1 MLRIRSIELKNFKN
15 IHTGLHT
22 RHLTIDF
29 SMQKNPMCI
38 IVGDNGKGKTSL
50 LSYLSPFATL
60 GTFDVRDTNKLII
73 KDEKGYKKIIYDDSE
88 GNEYTIEHFY
98 TPSKDSMS
106 IKSYF
111 QLNGQELNENGNV
124 TSFKRLVSEFLDI
137 EIDYMKLI
145 RIGDNVQNLIRSRA
159 TERKVFMGKILDE
172 VDFYLRRYKQMSERE
187 RDLKV
192 LISHLTDNMKK
203 LGIDDVSVAE
213 AEVHK
218 ITDLI
223 SQVSS
228 SIGILEHEKDQT
240 LFKLS
245 EVGFP
250 ENGNERIKEL
260 EKLVTKN
267 KKILSDLAD
276 SHTVESV
283 SNDLDR
289 KKSECATYEGMVA
302 GLEQSYNML
311 LDSLDAESKNLQTF
325 QMELDKEKENLNLE
339 SLEEYATELRKKIN
353 ETYETKFDELQPAC
367 SKEEFEDF
375 MVFLK
380 NTQKFLNMTYE
391 FGKEPIREVLDG
403 MRKEQNILNT
413 ITSSLVFIESQKQ
426 SERMSL
432 IDRLISRYAGMKIT
446 CEQNCPLKNL
456 HKELMEIRDA
466 TPKRSV
472 AHDAEFYQ
480 MMKLAYENLH
490 QIFDE
495 IGMHKDLIQRLPEK
509 LRSRFTTDALF
520 HAIGNTS
527 NIFEEEDLNEYLR
540 YLTDL
545 HNYRSLCEELSNL
558 ELQIKETKAISKIDF
573 FTTQIT
579 SSTEKISDLREKIS
593 ETREKMDQY
602 TDDIQSAKEMIDDLT
617 DTLHALEEYEGQCE
631 ELQKLSDQKSSY
643 DQIASD
649 AADIDKQI
657 KEQRL
662 LHSDL
667 IRTKYTKEQNLIL
680 YKKLWDEIVEKSREC
695 EDYGYLKYAY
705 SNKNGIPLYFIE
717 SFLNGIR
724 GIANEILDII
734 YDGNLR
740 LEKFHIDADNF
751 DIPYKKGDTVIEDVS
766 LSSQGEQSYI
776 NMALSTALHAKRVTK
791 YTISSFDEVD
801 STFDDDKRQKF
812 IPVMEKIIEIN
823 HTSQA
828 FVITHNMMYQ
838 QYPVD
843 IIDLNHPEKSTVK
856 MTLE

>member
-1 MLRIRSIELKNFKN
+1 MLRIRSIELENFKN
-15 IHTGLHT
+15 IYTGLHT
-22 RHLTIDF
+22 QHLTIDF

-73 KDEKGYKKIIYDDSE
+73 AGEKGYKKIIYDDSE

-98 TPSKDSMS
+98 TPLKDSMS

-124 TSFKRLVSEFLDI
+124 TSFKRLVAEFLDI

-159 TERKVFMGKILDE
+159 TERKVFMGKILDD

-192 LISHLTDNMKK
+192 LISHLTDNLKK
-203 LGIDDVSVAE
+203 LGIDDTESAE

-218 ITDLI
+218 LTDMITQVTMSI
-223 SQVSS
+223 S
-228 SIGILEHEKDQT
+228 ILEAEKDKT
-240 LFKLS
+240 LFQLS

-250 ENGNERIKEL
+250 GNGNELIKEL
-260 EKLVTKN
+260 EKSVARDKDLLAGLAESETAESMRDCLVKTE
-267 KKILSDLAD
+267 
-276 SHTVESV
+276 T
-283 SNDLDR
+283 R
-289 KKSECATYEGMVA
+289 KATLEGTIS

-311 LDSLDAESKNLQTF
+311 LDSLDTESQNLQTLRI
-325 QMELDKEKENLNLE
+325 ELEKEKENLNLE
-339 SLEEYATELRKKIN
+339 SLEDYASELRKKVN
-353 ETYETKFDELQPAC
+353 ESYETKFDEIQPAC
-367 SKEEFEDF
+367 TKEEFEEF

-403 MRKEQNILNT
+403 MRKEQNILNLV
-413 ITSSLVFIESQKQ
+413 TSSLVFIESQKQ

-432 IDRLISRYAGMKIT
+432 IDRLINRYAGIKIT

-456 HKELMEIRDA
+456 HNELMEIRDA
-466 TPKRSV
+466 TPKKSV

-480 MMKLAYENLH
+480 MMKLAYDNLH

-495 IGMHKDLIQRLPEK
+495 IAEHKELIQRLPEK
-509 LRSRFTTDALF
+509 IRNCFSLDSLFRS
-520 HAIGNTS
+520 IGATS
-527 NIFEEEDLNEYLR
+527 DIFNEADLNEYLR
-540 YLTDL
+540 FLTDL
-545 HNYRSLCEELSNL
+545 HNYKGLQKELESI
-558 ELQIKETKAISKIDF
+558 EAQIKELRAISKIEY
-573 FTTQIT
+573 FTMQIHA
-579 SSTEKISDLREKIS
+579 S
-593 ETREKMDQY
+593 ETKIGETKVKIDEMKVQMKELTEEVDRECRKIVSY
-602 TDDIQSAKEMIDDLT
+602 EETI
-617 DTLHALEEYEGQCE
+617 HALETYEDE
-631 ELQKLSDQKSSY
+631 SAELTRLSEQKIFY
-643 DQIASD
+643 DKIASD
-649 AADIDKQI
+649 AADLDRQI
-657 KEQRL
+657 KDQRA
-662 LHSDL
+662 LHAEL
-667 IRTKYTKEQNLIL
+667 TQTKYTKEQNLVL
-680 YKKLWDEIVEKSREC
+680 YKKIWDEIVEKSKEC

-791 YTISSFDEVD
+791 YSISSFDEVD

-812 IPVMEKIIEIN
+812 IPVMEKIIELN
-823 HTSQA
+823 HTTQA
-828 FVITHNMMYQ
+828 FIITHNMMYQ

-856 MTLE
+856 MTLD

>member
-1 MLRIRSIELKNFKN
+1 MRIRSIELENFKN
-15 IHTGLHT
+15 IDTGLHT

-73 KDEKGYKKIIYDDSE
+73 SGEKGYKKIIYDDNE

-98 TPSKDSMS
+98 TPLKDSMS

-124 TSFKRLVSEFLDI
+124 SSFKRLVSEFLDI

-192 LISHLTDNMKK
+192 LISHLTDNLKK
-203 LGIDDVSVAE
+203 LGIDDADAAE

-218 ITDLI
+218 LADLI
-223 SQVSS
+223 TQVYA
-228 SIGILEHEKDQT
+228 SIGILEAEKDQT

-260 EKLVTKN
+260 EKAVAHDK
-267 KKILSDLAD
+267 DLLAGLAETE
-276 SHTVESV
+276 SVESMKGWL
-283 SNDLDR
+283 S
-289 KKSECATYEGMVA
+289 KSENHRATLEGTIS
-302 GLEQSYNML
+302 GLEQSYTML
-311 LDSLDAESKNLQTF
+311 LDTLDSESQNLQTL
-325 QMELDKEKENLNLE
+325 QIELEKEKENLNLE
-339 SLEEYATELRKKIN
+339 SLEDYASELRKKVN
-353 ETYETKFDELQPAC
+353 ETYETKFDEIQPAC

-403 MRKEQNILNT
+403 MRKEQNILNLV
-413 ITSSLVFIESQKQ
+413 TSSLVFIESQKQ

-456 HKELMEIRDA
+456 HRELMEIKDA
-466 TPKRSV
+466 TPKKSV

-480 MMKLAYENLH
+480 MMKLAYDNLH

-495 IGMHKDLIQRLPEK
+495 ISEHKDLIQKLPEK
-509 LRSRFTTDALF
+509 IRNRFTLEELF
-520 HAIGNTS
+520 RSIGNTS
-527 NIFEEEDLNEYLR
+527 DIFDETDLNKYLR
-540 YLTDL
+540 FLTDL
-545 HNYRSLCEELSNL
+545 HNYRGLQKELSDVETQL
-558 ELQIKETKAISKIDF
+558 KELRAISKVEF
-573 FTTQIT
+573 FTMQIK
-579 SSTEKISDLREKIS
+579 SSTEKIEDTKEKINQMKDQMEQLASEVEREKKKIS
-593 ETREKMDQY
+593 DYE
-602 TDDIQSAKEMIDDLT
+602 DII
-617 DTLHALEEYEGQCE
+617 HALEEYEDE
-631 ELQKLSDQKSSY
+631 RDELNRLSEQKVAY
-643 DQIASD
+643 DKIAFD
-649 AADIDKQI
+649 AAELDKQI

-662 LHSDL
+662 LHTEL
-667 IRTKYTKEQNLIL
+667 TRTKYTKEQNLIL
-680 YKKLWDEIVEKSREC
+680 YKKLWDDIVEKSKEC

-776 NMALSTALHAKRVTK
+776 NMALSTALHCKRVTR
-791 YTISSFDEVD
+791 YNISSFDEVD

-843 IIDLNHPEKSTVK
+843 IINLNHPEKSTVK
-856 MTLE
+856 MTLD